1 VPIHSTWDV
10 KENLLGR
17 AYLRDGNKKL
27 VGCACLKVLS
37 ALALIGSALS
47 LGPGVYF
54 LSVNASGF
62 LASLF
67 QIKNKKI
74 KNNE

>member
-1 VPIHSTWDV
+1 MEQ
-10 KENLLGR
+10 KK
-17 AYLRDGNKKL
+17 NKT
-27 VGCACLKVLS
+27 
-37 ALALIGSALS
+37 ALIGSALS

-67 QIKNKKI
+67 QKK
-74 KNNE
+74 KEKKRRTKQKGLRRELGAL